1 MDLIT
6 LGRRIRHFRTSA
18 GLTLDDVA
26 AATGLAPSQLSLIE
40 NGKREPRI
48 SALGTLAVALG
59 VDVPALLSTE
69 PPSHRAA
76 LEIEDCAALTAQ
88 SQVFNESIRDYTVT
102 IVDAFR
108 ADQWVLVETNAADYR
123 RDAVHDFA
131 RLEHEVDVFLVQA
144 VENDSGR

>member
-76 LEIEDCAALTAQ
+76 PG
-88 SQVFNESIRDYTVT
+88 
-102 IVDAFR
+102 
-108 ADQWVLVETNAADYR
+108 
-123 RDAVHDFA
+123 
-131 RLEHEVDVFLVQA
+131 
-144 VENDSGR
+144 GR